1 LVEIREISPMA
12 LRLEGKNALI
22 TGASD
27 DAAIAA
33 ARRFAEEGANVF
45 AADRS
50 LDAARRVAAEVAA
63 AGRKSG
69 AMEVDVSR
77 EEQVDRMVELAAGEL
92 GGIDVLMV
100 ADAVMHARYPGA
112 QNPSYRLIDEPLA
125 DWRRVMSYNL
135 DAYFLTGRAAA
146 RAMIKRGKG
155 GRIINYISVS
165 ALVASARAGDYSVS
179 RAGAWMLTKVL
190 ALELA
195 PHNIRVNAI
204 APGYLDSNMSREY
217 YSGAPN
223 RLEAVLKRVPL
234 GRIGEMR
241 EIADAALFLAGD
253 ESSYFTGQVLQPNGG
268 LLIQ

>member
-1 LVEIREISPMA
+1 MG

-27 DAAIAA
+27 DAGRAA
-33 ARRFAEEGANVF
+33 AVRFAQEGANVF
-45 AADRS
+45 LTDRS
-50 LDAARRVAAEVAA
+50 LEAAQRVASEVAES
-63 AGRKSG
+63 GRRSG
-69 AMEVDVSR
+69 AAAVDVSQ
-77 EEQVDRMVELAAGEL
+77 EDQVDRMVDRAVAEL
-92 GGIDVLMV
+92 GGIDILMV
-100 ADAVMHARYPGA
+100 ADAVMHARYPGGK
-112 QNPSYRLIDEPLA
+112 NPNHRLVDEPLA
-125 DWRRVMSYNL
+125 DWRRVMSYNV
-135 DAYFLTGRAAA
+135 DAYFLTDRAVA
-146 RAMIKRGKG
+146 RTMIKVGKG
-155 GRIINYISVS
+155 GKIINYISVA
-165 ALVASARAGDYSVS
+165 ALMAAPGGGDYSVS

-204 APGYLDSNMSREY
+204 APGYLNSNMSREFY
-217 YSGAPN
+217 AGAPG

-253 ESSYFTGQVLQPNGG
+253 ESSYFTGQLLQPNGG